1 MRILSQSTKGLRQ
14 HRAIRQEVSDRIFT
28 PIQSL
33 ENEGIL
39 YVFLVFQTE
48 EVGQKDGGDSQ
59 TQLCG
64 VALKDF
70 YRCGRSGN
78 SSLVCYACVVYDLS
92 GAAHGSGGCAH
103 SGYSLSG
110 YHAHGNSVTCTPLPY
125 SHPMQRYFC
134 HGGKIFIQ
142 SNKTHALKGHS
153 SLSTCVILLW
163 SKLKPSFLLLIFC
176 KPATHGIFVSCLAQF
191 SS

>member
-92 GAAHGSGGCAH
+92 GAAHRSGGCAH
-103 SGYSLSG
+103 SGYSLFRIPCSRQF
-110 YHAHGNSVTCTPLPY
+110 GNIHSPAILTPDAAVLLSRRENFY
-125 SHPMQRYFC
+125 TVKQDACAQGSQFLEYMRHF
-134 HGGKIFIQ
+134 
-142 SNKTHALKGHS
+142 ALE
-153 SLSTCVILLW
+153 
-163 SKLKPSFLLLIFC
+163 
-176 KPATHGIFVSCLAQF
+176 
-191 SS
+191 